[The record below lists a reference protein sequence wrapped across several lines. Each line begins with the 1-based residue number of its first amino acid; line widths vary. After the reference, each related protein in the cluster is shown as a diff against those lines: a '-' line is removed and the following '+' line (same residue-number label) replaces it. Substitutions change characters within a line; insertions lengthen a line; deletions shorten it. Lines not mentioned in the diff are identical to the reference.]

1 MPSGPSG
8 NSLISRGGRGL
19 RGWIILGAC
28 AVMFVAVAVWFL
40 LAGGE
45 GWGASVAVGAMCVG
59 AAMFAAIMVAIL
71 TDSPIRSV
79 ARYTFI
85 QCLRLKLTAVFIVL
99 IGIALAA
106 VYHVEGD
113 GTLGGRI
120 RNFLSYSNGITSL
133 LLSVMTLFLSISVV
147 ARDVQTKQI
156 FTLATK
162 PLARWEYIV
171 GRWLGVVLL
180 DAALVLVAG
189 VAIYGLAQYLRSKG
203 GRMDFADW
211 RTVETEVFTARKRV
225 PPDPLPIERW
235 VAARLNQMRKQGL
248 YDSGVDTFLAQAGGD
263 REAAANLL
271 IAQIAKQMT
280 ENAQSVAPKKQM
292 QLWFS
297 DIEADSTEVT
307 GKGRIVAVN
316 RRSRLARV
324 MISTEILGHLTKGA
338 PVKIDGLRAH
348 VYRVGKGFMDVWIA
362 GDDEFPRKIAAMA
375 SDEEDGQE
383 VPIVLVSAIQL
394 VYKVKM
400 AGKPVNEELL
410 RGSWMMV
417 NPQTGRAEGER
428 PHKVPLDAPQTFTV
442 SAAVVSDD
450 GRTTAWYANLS
461 PINPPV
467 SVMLNRDDV
476 AVLYRVGGFGWNLAR
491 GTGLVLFRCAFLAG
505 LGVLAA
511 SFLSFHVAC
520 LMCFVLYVIALGRG
534 FMTKAVVLSRAGG
547 DDLLMLVGHYVMKAM
562 SVVLPDFA
570 RSSPVDSL
578 VDGMYISWGFFGET
592 LIATVAFRG
601 MIVVGLACLIF
612 RRRELAR
619 VQV

>member
-1 MPSGPSG
+1 MPEGPSG
-8 NSLISRGGRGL
+8 NLLIHRRGSAV

-28 AVMFVAVAVWFL
+28 VVLFVAVAVWFL
-40 LAGGE
+40 LVGRE
-45 GWGASVAVGAMCVG
+45 GWTASVAVGAMCVG
-59 AAMFAAIMVAIL
+59 GVMFAAILGAIL

-79 ARYTFI
+79 ARYTFV
-85 QCLRLKLTAVFIVL
+85 QCLRTKLTAVFIVL

-147 ARDVQTKQI
+147 ARDVQTRQI

-180 DAALVLVAG
+180 DAGLVLVAG
-189 VAIYGLAQYLRSKG
+189 VVIYGLAQYLRGKG
-203 GRMDFADW
+203 DQMDFADR

-225 PPDPLPIERW
+225 PPDPLPLERW
-235 VAARLNQMRKQGL
+235 VEARLRRMREQGL

-263 REAAANLL
+263 REVAARLL
-271 IAQIAKQMT
+271 IEQIAKQMT
-280 ENAQSVAPKKQM
+280 EDAQSLGPRQRM
-292 QLWFS
+292 QLRFS
-297 DIEADSTEVT
+297 GIEADSTEVT

-324 MISTEILGHLTKGA
+324 KVTTRILGHLRIGA
-338 PVKIDGLRAH
+338 PLKIGGVRAY
-348 VYRVGKGFMDVWIA
+348 VYRVGKGLMDVWFA
-362 GDDEFPRKIAAMA
+362 GDDEFPAKIVAMA
-375 SDEEDGQE
+375 SDKDDGEE

-410 RGSWMMV
+410 RGSWLMV
-417 NPQTGRAEGER
+417 NPKTGQAESER
-428 PHKVPLDAPQTFTV
+428 PHKVPLDALQTFTV
-442 SAAVVSDD
+442 SAGVVSAD
-450 GRTTAWYANLS
+450 GRTRALYANLS
-461 PINPPV
+461 PSKPPV
-467 SVMLNRDDV
+467 SVVLNRDDI
-476 AVLYRVGGFGWNLAR
+476 AVLYRVGGFGWNLTK
-491 GTGLVLFRCAFLAG
+491 GMGLVLFRCAYLAG
-505 LGVLAA
+505 LGLLAS
-511 SFLSFHVAC
+511 SFLSFPVAC
-520 LMCFVLYVIALGRG
+520 LVCFVLFVIAQGRG
-534 FMTKAVVLSRAGG
+534 FMTKAVVLSRSGG
-547 DDLLMLVGHYVMKAM
+547 DDLLTFVGHYVMRAM

-601 MIVVGLACLIF
+601 MIVLVLACLIF

>member
-8 NSLISRGGRGL
+8 NLLIHRKGSAL

-28 AVMFVAVAVWFL
+28 AVLFVAVAVWFL

-45 GWGASVAVGAMCVG
+45 GWAASVAVGAMYVG
-59 AAMFAAIMVAIL
+59 GAMFAAILVAIL
-71 TDSPIRSV
+71 ADSPIRSV

-99 IGIALAA
+99 IGIALVA

-133 LLSVMTLFLSISVV
+133 LLSLMTVFLSIIVV
-147 ARDVQTKQI
+147 AGDVQTKQI

-180 DAALVLVAG
+180 DAGLVLVAG
-189 VAIYGLAQYLRSKG
+189 VVIYGLAQHLRGKG
-203 GRMDFADW
+203 GWMDFAGW

-225 PPDPLPIERW
+225 APDPLPIERW
-235 VAARLNQMRKQGL
+235 VAARLRKMREQAL
-248 YDSGVDTFLAQAGGD
+248 YDSAVDAFLARTGGD
-263 REAAANLL
+263 REAAAILL
-271 IAQIAKQMT
+271 IEQIAKRMT
-280 ENAQSVAPKKQM
+280 EDAQSLAPKRRM
-292 QLWFS
+292 QLRFS
-297 DIEADSTEVT
+297 GIEADSTEVT

-324 MISTEILGHLTKGA
+324 KVPTRILGHLTKGA
-338 PVKIDGLRAH
+338 PLKIGGERAY
-348 VYRVGKGFMDVWIA
+348 VYGVGRGFMDVWFA
-362 GDDEFPRKIAAMA
+362 GDDPFPQKIAAMA
-375 SDEEDGQE
+375 SDREDGKE

-400 AGKPVNEELL
+400 AGRPVNEELVRGFWLL
-410 RGSWMMV
+410 R
-417 NPQTGRAEGER
+417 NPEDGRAESER

-442 SAAVVSDD
+442 SAAVVSTD
-450 GRTTAWYANLS
+450 GRTSALYTNLS
-461 PINPPV
+461 PSKPPV
-467 SVMLNRDDV
+467 SVVLNRDDV

-491 GTGLVLFRCAFLAG
+491 GTGLVLFRCAYLAG
-505 LGVLAA
+505 LGVLAG
-511 SFLSFHVAC
+511 SFLSFHVAS
-520 LMCFVLYVIALGRG
+520 LVCFVLFVIALGRG
-534 FMTKAVVLSRAGG
+534 FVTKAVVLSRTGG
-547 DDLLMLVGHYVMKAM
+547 DDLLTLVGHYVMRVM

-578 VDGMYISWGFFGET
+578 VDGMYISWGFFSET
-592 LIATVAFRG
+592 LVATVAFRG
-601 MIVVGLACLIF
+601 MIVLALACLIF
-612 RRRELAR
+612 HRRELAR